1 MQQQYNQQQP
11 NPHAQ
16 QPAHQ
21 PARQSAAPV
30 IFGLDPERAKDAGK
44 TNRIEKT
51 DAYDLRIEKA
61 EYISN
66 QYKGTQ
72 GLQLTAEDP
81 DGNRAWLTIWYNKGP
96 QHQNALI
103 EQGVAMINAI
113 MYLHGAP
120 QLTQVQQGEKF
131 FCPEL
136 TGAQIGA
143 VIEREQYKD
152 GNGQQQTRMALR
164 QVFSPETWHTAAEAI
179 EGVQQPTAVNELLQL
194 LGVKTAA

>member
-51 DAYDLRIEKA
+51 DAYTLRIEKA
-61 EYISN
+61 RYISN
-66 QYKGTQ
+66 PNKGTL
-72 GLQLTAEDP
+72 GLELTVEDP
-81 DGNRAWLTIWYNKGP
+81 DGNRAWLTVWYNKGP

-113 MYLHGAP
+113 MYLHSAQ
-120 QLTQVQQGEKF
+120 QLTQVQQGEDYL
-131 FCPEL
+131 CPEL
-136 TGAQIGA
+136 NGAQIGA
-143 VIEREQYKD
+143 VLEREQYKD
-152 GNGQQQTRMALR
+152 GNGQPQTRMALR

-194 LGVKTAA
+194 LGVQRAA